1 MFVAGER
8 RIIRAWKRRRVVVER
23 AAAQPIARSG
33 WLIFNAL
40 CKFGKGL
47 WLGLKEQWLPDPR
60 NNSDCHVAV
69 FERCCVCSV
78 PCAIAGAH
86 GAHRRSVAIG

>member
-1 MFVAGER
+1 MAGEPG
-8 RIIRAWKRRRVVVER
+8 IIRACMEAAVRRRRAGGR
-23 AAAQPIARSG
+23 AADRAERVADS
-33 WLIFNAL
+33 NAL
-40 CKFGKGL
+40 CKFGNGL
-47 WLGLKEQWLPDPR
+47 WLGLKEQGLPDLR
-60 NNSDCHVAV
+60 DNNDYHVAV